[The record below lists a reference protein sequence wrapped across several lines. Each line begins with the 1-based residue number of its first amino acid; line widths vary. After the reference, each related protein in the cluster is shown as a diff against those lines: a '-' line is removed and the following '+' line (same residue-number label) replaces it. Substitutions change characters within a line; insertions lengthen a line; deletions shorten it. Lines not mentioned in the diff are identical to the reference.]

1 METLSNISVSF
12 RSTLVI
18 IFPGWDNKDAVN
30 AAERITKEAEKAFPG
45 AAVKAVYDNCMQSK
59 EGKAFVPVRRAHI
72 AISGVYEEEF
82 MLGISSYLK
91 ENETRQ
97 KIEDMLDS
105 LIRGEEDA
113 YRTNTLM
120 TVNVRKLAG

>member
-1 METLSNISVSF
+1 
-12 RSTLVI
+12 
-18 IFPGWDNKDAVN
+18 
-30 AAERITKEAEKAFPG
+30 
-45 AAVKAVYDNCMQSK
+45 
-59 EGKAFVPVRRAHI
+59 
-72 AISGVYEEEF
+72 
-82 MLGISSYLK
+82 MLGISSYRK

>member
-12 RSTLVI
+12 RSTLVT
-18 IFPGWDNKDAVN
+18 IFPEWDNKDADN
-30 AAERITKEAEKAFPG
+30 AAEKIAEKAREIFPG
-45 AAVKAVYDNCMQSK
+45 ADVKAVFDNCMQSK

-82 MLGISSYLK
+82 MLGVSSYRK

-105 LIRGEEDA
+105 LIRDEEDA
-113 YRTNTLM
+113 YRTNTMM